1 MDEILTA
8 VAPEEQAEQEE
19 ILIATVGAVT
29 ETGVT
34 LIFAGEESASEKT
47 YQGNVS
53 AALKAGDRVKITKD
67 SGTYLIDYAVG
78 VPGSAVGEDTH
89 ELPAGGATGQALVK
103 KSSADGDVEWDTIS
117 LTGGLPTGGTD
128 GQLLAKNGKADYSGQ
143 WVDNPIPTGGS
154 DGQVLMKDGTTA
166 RKLKFGSPSGGLPAG
181 GTDGQLLAKNG
192 KADYSGQWVDN
203 PIPTGGSDGQV
214 LMKDGTTARKLK
226 FGAPS
231 AGQLVAGAHKV
242 TLSTAGVLAGGS
254 SKDISL
260 GSSSYPFKDV
270 YADGTI
276 ALAQGYSGSVLKL
289 GGSNATIGFFGV
301 TPVRRPTV
309 SASAT
314 VAQVITALK
323 SLGLFQ

>member
-1 MDEILTA
+1 MDEILA
-8 VAPEEQAEQEE
+8 AAAPEEQAEQEE

-47 YQGNVS
+47 YQGNIS

-78 VPGSAVGEDTH
+78 VPGSAVGGDAA
-89 ELPAGGATGQALVK
+89 LPSGGAKGQALVK
-103 KSSADGDVEWDTIS
+103 KSSADGDVEWNTIS
-117 LTGGLPTGGTD
+117 LDGALPTGGTSGQLLAKDGTEDYAGKWINNPVPTGGTD
-128 GQLLAKNGKADYSGQ
+128 GQLFAKNGTVNYSGK
-143 WVDNPIPTGGS
+143 WVDNPIPAGGT
-154 DGQVLMKDGTTA
+154 DGQVLMKDGPTA
-166 RKLKFGSPSGGLPAG
+166 RKLKFA
-181 GTDGQLLAKNG
+181 
-192 KADYSGQWVDN
+192 
-203 PIPTGGSDGQV
+203 
-214 LMKDGTTARKLK
+214 
-226 FGAPS
+226 APS
-231 AGQLVAGAHKV
+231 AEQLVKSSHKV

-260 GSSSYPFKDV
+260 GSSTIPFKDV

-276 ALAQGYSGSVLKL
+276 SLAQGVSGSVLKL
-289 GGSNATIGFFGV
+289 GSNNATLGFFGA

>member
-1 MDEILTA
+1 MDEILA
-8 VAPEEQAEQEE
+8 AAAPEEQTEQEE

-78 VPGSAVGEDTH
+78 VPGSAVEDTP
-89 ELPAGGATGQALVK
+89 ELPSGGTKGQALVK
-103 KSSADGDVEWDTIS
+103 KSSADGDVEWSTIS
-117 LTGGLPTGGTD
+117 LTGGLPTGGSD
-128 GQLLAKNGKADYSGQ
+128 GQLLAKSG
-143 WVDNPIPTGGS
+143 
-154 DGQVLMKDGTTA
+154 TA
-166 RKLKFGSPSGGLPAG
+166 
-181 GTDGQLLAKNG
+181 N
-192 KADYSGQWVDN
+192 YSGQWVDN

-242 TLSTAGVLAGGS
+242 TLSTAGILAGGS

-289 GGSNATIGFFGV
+289 GGSNATIGFFGA

-314 VAQVITALK
+314 LTQVITALK

>member
-1 MDEILTA
+1 MDEILA
-8 VAPEEQAEQEE
+8 AAAPEEQTEQEE

-34 LIFAGEESASEKT
+34 LIFAGEDAASEKT

-78 VPGSAVGEDTH
+78 VPGSAVEEDTP
-89 ELPAGGATGQALVK
+89 ELPSGGTKGQALVK
-103 KSSADGDVEWDTIS
+103 KSSADGDVEWKTIN
-117 LTGGLPTGGTD
+117 GGLPAGGTD
-128 GQLLAKNGKADYSGQ
+128 GQLLAKSGTANYSGQ

-154 DGQVLMKDGTTA
+154 DGQVLMKDGST
-166 RKLKFGSPSGGLPAG
+166 S
-181 GTDGQLLAKNG
+181 
-192 KADYSGQWVDN
+192 
-203 PIPTGGSDGQV
+203 
-214 LMKDGTTARKLK
+214 RKLK

-276 ALAQGYSGSVLKL
+276 VLAQGYSGSVLKL
-289 GGSNATIGFFGV
+289 GGSNATIGFFGA

>member
-1 MDEILTA
+1 MRLVVTNINLGLWAAAYIKEKISAFSPT
-8 VAPEEQAEQEE
+8 PEKPFV
-19 ILIATVGAVT
+19 L
-29 ETGVT
+29 
-34 LIFAGEESASEKT
+34 
-47 YQGNVS
+47 
-53 AALKAGDRVKITKD
+53 
-67 SGTYLIDYAVG
+67 
-78 VPGSAVGEDTH
+78 
-89 ELPAGGATGQALVK
+89 
-103 KSSADGDVEWDTIS
+103 
-117 LTGGLPTGGTD
+117 GLPTGGTD

-166 RKLKFGSPSGGLPAG
+166 RKLKFGS
-181 GTDGQLLAKNG
+181 
-192 KADYSGQWVDN
+192 
-203 PIPTGGSDGQV
+203 
-214 LMKDGTTARKLK
+214 
-226 FGAPS
+226 PS

-289 GGSNATIGFFGV
+289 GGSNATIGFFGA

-309 SASAT
+309 SAWHN
-314 VAQVITALK
+314 L
-323 SLGLFQ
+323 

>member
-1 MDEILTA
+1 MDEILA
-8 VAPEEQAEQEE
+8 AAAPEEQAEQEE

-78 VPGSAVGEDTH
+78 VPGSAVGGDAA
-89 ELPAGGATGQALVK
+89 LPTGGTKGQALVK
-103 KSSADGDVEWDTIS
+103 KSSADGDVEWGTIS
-117 LTGGLPTGGTD
+117 LTGGLPTGG
-128 GQLLAKNGKADYSGQ
+128 S
-143 WVDNPIPTGGS
+143 
-154 DGQVLMKDGTTA
+154 
-166 RKLKFGSPSGGLPAG
+166 
-181 GTDGQLLAKNG
+181 DGQLLAKNG

-289 GGSNATIGFFGV
+289 GGSNSTIGFFGA

-314 VAQVITALK
+314 LTQVITALK

>member
-1 MDEILTA
+1 MDEILA
-8 VAPEEQAEQEE
+8 AAAPEEQAEQEE

-34 LIFAGEESASEKT
+34 LIFAGEDAASEKT

-78 VPGSAVGEDTH
+78 VPGSA
-89 ELPAGGATGQALVK
+89 AGGDAALPTGGTKGQVLVK

-128 GQLLAKNGKADYSGQ
+128 GQLLAKNGTANYSGQ

-154 DGQVLMKDGTTA
+154 DGQVLMKDGSTA
-166 RKLKFGSPSGGLPAG
+166 RKLKFGS
-181 GTDGQLLAKNG
+181 
-192 KADYSGQWVDN
+192 
-203 PIPTGGSDGQV
+203 
-214 LMKDGTTARKLK
+214 
-226 FGAPS
+226 PS

-254 SKDISL
+254 SKDVSL

-289 GGSNATIGFFGV
+289 GGSNATIGFFGA

-314 VAQVITALK
+314 LTQVITALK

>member
-8 VAPEEQAEQEE
+8 AAPEEQADQEE

-78 VPGSAVGEDTH
+78 VPGSASEIPAGGTEGQAIVKKSSKDRDVEWGDIPVDGWLPKGGASGQMLSKDGTNDYSSKWVDNPI
-89 ELPAGGATGQALVK
+89 PAGGAVGQVLTK
-103 KSSADGDVEWDTIS
+103 KSLVSRDVEWKDS
-117 LTGGLPTGGTD
+117 PDDGWLPTGGTD
-128 GQLLAKNGKADYSGQ
+128 GQLLAKSGTANYSGQ

-166 RKLKFGSPSGGLPAG
+166 RKLKFGSPS
-181 GTDGQLLAKNG
+181 
-192 KADYSGQWVDN
+192 
-203 PIPTGGSDGQV
+203 
-214 LMKDGTTARKLK
+214 
-226 FGAPS
+226 
-231 AGQLVAGAHKV
+231 AGQLVAGVHKV

-260 GSSSYPFKDV
+260 GTSSYPFKDV

-276 ALAQGYSGSVLKL
+276 ALAQSYSGSVLKL

>member
-8 VAPEEQAEQEE
+8 AAPEEQAEQEE
-19 ILIATVGAVT
+19 IRIATVGAVT

-67 SGTYLIDYAVG
+67 SGTCLIDYAVG
-78 VPGSAVGEDTH
+78 VPGSAVGEDTP
-89 ELPAGGATGQALVK
+89 ELPAGGTKGQALVK
-103 KSSADGDVEWDTIS
+103 KSSADGDVEWDTI
-117 LTGGLPTGGTD
+117 GLPTGGTD
-128 GQLLAKNGKADYSGQ
+128 GQLLAKSGTANYSGK

-166 RKLKFGSPSGGLPAG
+166 RKLKFGSPSAE
-181 GTDGQLLAKNG
+181 
-192 KADYSGQWVDN
+192 
-203 PIPTGGSDGQV
+203 
-214 LMKDGTTARKLK
+214 
-226 FGAPS
+226 
-231 AGQLVAGAHKV
+231 QLVNGSHKV

-260 GSSSYPFKDV
+260 GTLNYPFKDV

-276 ALAQGYSGSVLKL
+276 ALAQSYSGSVLKL
-289 GGSNATIGFFGV
+289 GGSSATIGFFGV

-314 VAQVITALK
+314 VAQVISALK

>member
-1 MDEILTA
+1 MDEILA
-8 VAPEEQAEQEE
+8 AAAPEEQAEQEE

-89 ELPAGGATGQALVK
+89 ELPAGGAKGQALVK
-103 KSSADGDVEWDTIS
+103 KSSADGDVEWGTIS

-166 RKLKFGSPSGGLPAG
+166 RKLKFGSPS
-181 GTDGQLLAKNG
+181 
-192 KADYSGQWVDN
+192 
-203 PIPTGGSDGQV
+203 
-214 LMKDGTTARKLK
+214 
-226 FGAPS
+226 
-231 AGQLVAGAHKV
+231 AGQLVNGTHKV

>member
-1 MDEILTA
+1 MDEILA
-8 VAPEEQAEQEE
+8 AAAPEEQAEQEE

-166 RKLKFGSPSGGLPAG
+166 RKLKFGSPS
-181 GTDGQLLAKNG
+181 
-192 KADYSGQWVDN
+192 
-203 PIPTGGSDGQV
+203 
-214 LMKDGTTARKLK
+214 
-226 FGAPS
+226 

-289 GGSNATIGFFGV
+289 GGSNATIGFFGA